1 METPKIL
8 EKTKFKNPVILE
20 KSEWTGV
27 KTNIAVSDGQ
37 SIKASN
43 KYIALSWD
51 AGIFIK
57 IINQGNTGA
66 LCIID

>member
-1 METPKIL
+1 METPKIV
-8 EKTKFKNPVILE
+8 EKPKFKNPVILE

-27 KTNIAVSDGQ
+27 KTNKTVSDGQ

-51 AGIFIK
+51 AGI
-57 IINQGNTGA
+57 
-66 LCIID
+66 L